1 MRFFQQCFALA
12 GKNSTLLT
20 RSLVFLFLQN
30 FALILTF
37 WALFYGF
44 SALVLQTIPSS
55 MGNLILILCASFLV
69 NFILG
74 WFASKGMG
82 GLFYTLFRDYRLEVG
97 QKLKKAPMGYFS
109 DQRLSRILGCFT
121 NVLRSLENFAV
132 MSLQFTVNA
141 LASALFVLI
150 GLTMLNVSL
159 GIVSLGAILICLIP
173 LYFVYRSAR
182 VGVSQE
188 HEALTN
194 FNDAL
199 VEGISGTP
207 VLRSFPAASHDTV
220 QEIHS
225 KIYETSRIQKEVL
238 ISFEFKF
245 TVLSRIYGVC
255 LYVASLIITL
265 FGVSL
270 YVQGALDLAATLTI
284 CSATFMLLMG
294 LRQLENS
301 SILMIKN
308 PSNMDYLNS
317 VLDIEEQVSGTLSAS
332 PQNKDIA
339 FQHVDFGYSPSHPV
353 LKDLSLH
360 IPEGS
365 RVALVGPS
373 GSGKT
378 TVINLLARFWDPDKG
393 VITYGGHALKDYT
406 TETLLRDLSLVFQDV
421 YLFNDTIKNNI
432 KFAKPDATDEEVIT
446 AAKLARCHEFIS
458 ELNDGYDTVVGE
470 GGSRLSGGE
479 KQRIS
484 IARALLKDAPIILLD
499 EATSSVDPENEY
511 EILSGLE
518 ELCKGKT
525 VISIAHRLST
535 VMHADKIFVID
546 EGRIVQEGTH
556 TELLSQKDGL
566 YATFI
571 SARERAGSWSL
582 KRQVSEQI

>member
-1 MRFFQQCFALA
+1 MKFLKQCFALA
-12 GKNSTLLT
+12 GNSSNLLI
-20 RSLVFLFLQN
+20 RSLIFLFLQN

-55 MGNLILILCASFLV
+55 TINLILILCASFLV
-69 NFILG
+69 NFIFG
-74 WFASKGMG
+74 WFASRGMG

-97 QKLKKAPMGYFS
+97 QRLKKAPMGYFS

-121 NVLRSLENFAV
+121 NVIRSLENFAV

-141 LASALFVLI
+141 LSSAFFVLI
-150 GLTMLNVSL
+150 GLTTLNVSL
-159 GIVSLGAILICLIP
+159 GLVSLVAMLICLIP
-173 LYFVYRSAR
+173 LYFVYRFAR
-182 VGVSQE
+182 VGVTQE

-207 VLRSFPAASHDTV
+207 VLRSFPAASQDTV

-238 ISFEFKF
+238 INFEFKF

-255 LYVASLIITL
+255 LYIASLIITL
-265 FGVSL
+265 YGVSL

-301 SILMIKN
+301 SILLTKN

-317 VLDIEEQVSGTLSAS
+317 VLDIEEQVSGALSVS
-332 PQNKDIA
+332 PQNKDII
-339 FQHVDFGYSPSHPV
+339 FNHVNFGYSPSHPV
-353 LKDLSLH
+353 LNDLSLH
-360 IPEGS
+360 IAEGS

-378 TVINLLARFWDPDKG
+378 TVINLLARFWDPDSG
-393 VITYGGHALKDYT
+393 EITYGGHALKDYT

-458 ELNDGYDTVVGE
+458 ELSEGYDTVVGE

-546 EGRIVQEGTH
+546 NGRIVQQGTH
-556 TELLSQKDGL
+556 TELLSQTDGL
-566 YATFI
+566 YAKFI
-571 SARERAGSWSL
+571 SARERASSWSL
-582 KRQVSEQI
+582 KR